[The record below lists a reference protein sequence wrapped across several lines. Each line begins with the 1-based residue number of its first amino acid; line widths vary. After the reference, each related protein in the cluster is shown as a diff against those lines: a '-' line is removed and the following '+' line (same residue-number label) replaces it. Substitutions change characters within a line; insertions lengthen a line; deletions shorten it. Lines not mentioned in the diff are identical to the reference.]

1 MAIIMIATM
10 YNNIYIALTKY
21 IMYEVYTMNELGRER
36 IETKRYE
43 YANWEWKSELFV
55 NETNGNEKKERK
67 KE

>member
-43 YANWEWKSELFV
+43 YANWE
-55 NETNGNEKKERK
+55 
-67 KE
+67 